1 MKNNHKKKGMQNEH
15 GIKKKK
21 SCERHHY
28 WIEFNN
34 IKILKVITMPSIAPT
49 IKLGKGNLHEG
60 VPKTPM
66 RGTL

>member
-1 MKNNHKKKGMQNEH
+1 MNMGSRKNN
-15 GIKKKK
+15 
-21 SCERHHY
+21 SRERYHY

-34 IKILKVITMPSIAPT
+34 IKIYKVITMPSIAPT
-49 IKLGKGNLHEG
+49 IKLDKGNLHKG